1 MQYWQEAIEKRLQR
15 MEEKL
20 DRVLLEFC
28 GRKKAAETRRKQYL
42 EEKERRENG
51 KVALP
56 GHHIFK
62 KRDARW
68 VQNVPALVKAARQF
82 ADANDPEGFAAYVTW
97 QWNSG
102 TYLKKPI
109 TFSGG
114 YYRLFVGDV
123 RHGYGP
129 SDLMGYNKK
138 QRLTLRNDADH
149 DDFGNR
155 PWWRWGYLVLLPIWE
170 KLINDTANE
179 GRELPARFDR
189 CLRILLGDYGEY
201 EVYTGLYWGPSEARE
216 QINRMLRRVGMD
228 LRLMWRACL
237 RGLRSQ
243 TAVPLPG
250 LPAPAGSAPL
260 ASLSREL
267 CSQGKIPGSPEPK
280 ARPTVSPPA
289 SRPPQP

>member
-1 MQYWQEAIEKRLQR
+1 MQNRWEAIENRLER
-15 MEEKL
+15 VEEKL
-20 DRVLLEFC
+20 DRILLEFC
-28 GRKKAAETRRKQYL
+28 GRKKAAETRRTQYRKKKQ
-42 EEKERRENG
+42 RREKG
-51 KVALP
+51 KVPLP

-62 KRDARW
+62 KRDPRW
-68 VQNVPALVKAARQF
+68 LQKVPALVEAARQF
-82 ADANDPEGFAAYVTW
+82 AEADDPEGFAGYVTW

-149 DDFGNR
+149 DDFQNR
-155 PWWRWGYLVLLPIWE
+155 PWWRWGYLVLFPIWE
-170 KLINDTANE
+170 KLLDVYANE
-179 GRELPARFDR
+179 GRELPTRFDR
-189 CLRILLGDYGEY
+189 CMRILLGDYGEL

-216 QINRMLRRVGMD
+216 HINRMLRRVGTD
-228 LRLMWRACL
+228 LRLVWRACL

-243 TAVPLPG
+243 TAIPLPG
-250 LPAPAGSAPL
+250 PLAPAGPAPL
-260 ASLSREL
+260 AS
-267 CSQGKIPGSPEPK
+267 GSPEPK
-280 ARPTVSPPA
+280 AGLRESPPA
-289 SRPPQP
+289 SRPVT